1 MTTLEIVLILVGSFF
16 GGFVNAI
23 AGGGGLVSLPVML
36 SVFPDAPLPSIFG
49 TTKSAMVWGTAWAA
63 RSYAVHVS
71 VSWRRLVPA
80 LVMAV
85 SGGFIGA
92 LLLTC
97 FQSEW
102 LRKVLP
108 VLLGCVFLYTL
119 ASRQF
124 GREHS
129 PTYPQK
135 YETLLAGVIAFFLG
149 VYDGFFGPGTGS
161 FFVFFFVRFLGHDFL
176 HASAAAKAL
185 NVATNAAAICVFT
198 WSGDIWWILVA
209 PMAVVNI
216 VGAGLGTAV
225 AFRRGSG
232 FVRNVFLVVIGALI
246 FKTGIDAYF

>member
-1 MTTLEIVLILVGSFF
+1 
-16 GGFVNAI
+16 
-23 AGGGGLVSLPVML
+23 LP
-36 SVFPDAPLPSIFG
+36 I
-49 TTKSAMVWGTAWAA
+49 
-63 RSYAVHVS
+63 
-71 VSWRRLVPA
+71 
-80 LVMAV
+80 
-85 SGGFIGA
+85 
-92 LLLTC
+92 
-97 FQSEW
+97 
-102 LRKVLP
+102 
-108 VLLGCVFLYTL
+108 LLGFVFLYTL

-135 YETLLAGVIAFFLG
+135 YETVLAGVIAFLLG

-198 WSGDIWWILVA
+198 WSGDIWWILVV

-246 FKTGIDAYF
+246 LKTGIDAYF